1 MTLHQLDTLTPNQ
14 QEGRMKGIAMVC
26 ALSLLIGGVALV
38 PNAVQGAPWISA
50 ADSYAAPWVTD
61 MEHEL
66 LKKEYWMIYAND
78 LRIPQKEVLRL
89 LNQAAKAQEANDP
102 VLAQQLAR
110 EALGVFE
117 EGVRR
122 HYYDQA
128 DIEPITTYI
137 RQHLPIRVS

>member
-1 MTLHQLDTLTPNQ
+1 MKLT
-14 QEGRMKGIAMVC
+14 AVVC

-38 PNAVQGAPWISA
+38 PNSVQGAPWISA
-50 ADSYAAPWVTD
+50 ADSYAAAWVKG

-78 LRIPQKEVLRL
+78 PRTPQKEVLRL
-89 LNQAAKAQEANDP
+89 LNRAAKAHEANDSA
-102 VLAQQLAR
+102 LAQQLAR

-122 HYYDQA
+122 HYYQQS

-137 RQHLPIRVS
+137 RQHLPIKIS